1 MENAVNELPPP
12 RHTDAALDA
21 NAIEHALVRRVATRD
36 RSAFEALYRAYFRRL
51 MRFLFRIT
59 RRADLVE
66 EILNDA
72 MLVVWQK
79 ADSFHGDSRVSTWIF
94 GIAYRK
100 ALKALERAGR
110 ARVLVGDQD
119 LPKLASP
126 DSAIEETEL
135 HDWLSNGLDH
145 LSAEQ
150 RMVVESVYYLGLSY
164 NDIAQIAGCPIGT
177 VKTRMFHAR
186 RRLKD
191 LLPPLLGSAGA
202 RRPKTKSK

>member
-1 MENAVNELPPP
+1 MQ
-12 RHTDAALDA
+12 TSLDA
-21 NAIEHALVRRVATRD
+21 NAIEHGLVRQIAGKD
-36 RSAFEALYRAYFRRL
+36 RRAFEALYRAYYRRL
-51 MRFLFRIT
+51 MRFLYRIT

-79 ADSFHGDSRVSTWIF
+79 ADSFHGDSRVSTWVF

-110 ARVLVGDQD
+110 SRVLVGEDE
-119 LPKLASP
+119 LPALAAP
-126 DSAIEETEL
+126 DSAVEEVEL
-135 HDWLSNGLDH
+135 QDWLSNGLDR
-145 LSAEQ
+145 LSPEQ

-164 NDIAQIAGCPIGT
+164 NDIAEIAGCPIGT

-191 LLPPLLGSAGA
+191 LLPPLLVTRTVRNEAS
-202 RRPKTKSK
+202 TK

>member
-1 MENAVNELPPP
+1 VKELLPPA
-12 RHTDAALDA
+12 TTQTSLDA
-21 NAIEHALVRRVATRD
+21 NAIEHGLVRQIAAKD
-36 RSAFEALYRAYFRRL
+36 RRAFEALYRAYYRRL

-79 ADSFHGDSRVSTWIF
+79 ADSFHGDSRVSTWVF

-110 ARVLVGDQD
+110 SRVLVGEDE
-119 LPKLASP
+119 LPALAAA
-126 DSAIEETEL
+126 DNAVEELEL
-135 HDWLSNGLDH
+135 QDWLSSGLDH
-145 LSAEQ
+145 LSPEQ

-164 NDIAQIAGCPIGT
+164 NDIAEIAGCPIGT

-191 LLPPLLGSAGA
+191 LLPPLLVTRTVRNEAT
-202 RRPKTKSK
+202 TK

>member
-1 MENAVNELPPP
+1 MKEPIPPA
-12 RHTDAALDA
+12 TTQVQLDA
-21 NAIEHALVRRVATRD
+21 NAIEHDLVRQIAAKD
-36 RSAFEALYRAYFRRL
+36 RRAFEALYRAYYRRL

-66 EILNDA
+66 EVLNDA

-79 ADSFHGDSRVSTWIF
+79 ADSFHGDSRVSTWVF

-110 ARVLVGDQD
+110 SRVLVGEDE
-119 LPKLASP
+119 LPTLAAP
-126 DSAIEETEL
+126 ESAVEELEL
-135 HDWLSNGLDH
+135 QDWLSNGLDK
-145 LSAEQ
+145 LSPEQ

-164 NDIAQIAGCPIGT
+164 NDIAEIAGCPIGT

-191 LLPPLLGSAGA
+191 LLPPLLVT
-202 RRPKTKSK
+202 RPTRSNEASTK

>member
-1 MENAVNELPPP
+1 MKEPSTT
-12 RHTDAALDA
+12 RAATGGVDV
-21 NAIEHALVRRVATRD
+21 NAIEHALVRRIADKD
-36 RSAFEALYRAYFRRL
+36 RKAFEALYTAYYRRL

-66 EILNDA
+66 EVLNDA

-79 ADSFHGDSRVSTWIF
+79 AGSFHGDSRVSTWIF

-110 ARVLVGDQD
+110 SRVLAGDQD
-119 LPKLASP
+119 LPQLAAP
-126 DSAIEETEL
+126 DSQSDDLEL
-135 HDWLSNGLDH
+135 RDWLSSGLER
-145 LSAEQ
+145 LSSEQ

-164 NDIAQIAGCPIGT
+164 NDIAEIAGCPIGT

-191 LLPPLLGSAGA
+191 FLPPLVAG
-202 RRPKTKSK
+202 RSSRDTRGR

>member
-1 MENAVNELPPP
+1 MTQPPPP
-12 RHTDAALDA
+12 RASAVTPGAD
-21 NAIEHALVRRVATRD
+21 AIEHDLVRRVAARD
-36 RSAFEALYRAYFRRL
+36 RRAFETLYRAYYRRL
-51 MRFLFRIT
+51 LRFLFRVT
-59 RRADLVE
+59 RRTDLVE

-79 ADSFHGDSRVSTWIF
+79 AGTFHGDSRVSTWIF

-110 ARVLVGDQD
+110 ARAQIADQD
-119 LPKLASP
+119 LPQLAGP
-126 DSAIEETEL
+126 DSPAGEL
-135 HDWLSNGLDH
+135 ELADWLSHGLDR
-145 LSAEQ
+145 LSLEQ

-164 NDIAQIAGCPIGT
+164 NDIAEIAGCPVGT

-191 LLPPLLGSAGA
+191 YLPPLLRGRPGRA
-202 RRPKTKSK
+202 REGRSK

>member
-1 MENAVNELPPP
+1 VKQLQPPSP
-12 RHTDAALDA
+12 TPAPPDA
-21 NAIEHALVRRVATRD
+21 NSIEHALVRRVAGKD
-36 RSAFEALYRAYFRRL
+36 RMAFEALYRAYYRRL

-59 RRADLVE
+59 RRTDLVE
-66 EILNDA
+66 EVLNDA

-110 ARVLVGDQD
+110 SRVLVGDSE
-119 LPKLASP
+119 LPNLPTP
-126 DSAIEETEL
+126 DSPVEEAEL
-135 HDWLSNGLDH
+135 QDWLSNGLDQ
-145 LSAEQ
+145 LSSEQ

-164 NDIAQIAGCPIGT
+164 NDIADIAGCPIGT

-191 LLPPLLGSAGA
+191 LLPPLLVA
-202 RRPKTKSK
+202 RPGRAKLKSSTT

>member
-1 MENAVNELPPP
+1 VKQPQLPPSAEGP
-12 RHTDAALDA
+12 VDA
-21 NAIEHALVRRVATRD
+21 NAIEHALVRRVAEKD
-36 RSAFEALYRAYFRRL
+36 REAFEVLYRAYYRRL

-79 ADSFHGDSRVSTWIF
+79 SSSFHGDSRVSTWIF

-100 ALKALERAGR
+100 ALKALERSTR
-110 ARVLVGDQD
+110 LRHLVGDQD
-119 LPKLASP
+119 LPQLAAP
-126 DSAIEETEL
+126 DAPADDLEL
-135 HDWLSNGLDH
+135 EDWLSTGLDR

-164 NDIAQIAGCPIGT
+164 NDIAAIAQCPIGT

-191 LLPPLLGSAGA
+191 YLPPLLVTRS
-202 RRPKTKSK
+202 RTKGLRTK

>member
-1 MENAVNELPPP
+1 VKPVDTP
-12 RHTDAALDA
+12 RSPAPSLDA
-21 NAIEHALVRRVATRD
+21 NAIEHALVRQVAGKD
-36 RSAFEALYRAYFRRL
+36 RQAFEALYRAYYRRL

-59 RRADLVE
+59 RRTDLVE
-66 EILNDA
+66 EVLNDA

-110 ARVLVGDQD
+110 SRVLVGDSE
-119 LPKLASP
+119 LPKLATP
-126 DSAIEETEL
+126 EDPIEEAEL
-135 HDWLSNGLDH
+135 QDWLSNGLDQ
-145 LSAEQ
+145 LSSEQ

-164 NDIAQIAGCPIGT
+164 NDIAEIAGCPIGT

-191 LLPPLLGSAGA
+191 LLPPLLGSRPARAAG
-202 RRPKTKSK
+202 KK

>member
-1 MENAVNELPPP
+1 VKELLPPVP
-12 RHTDAALDA
+12 TQAPLDA
-21 NAIEHALVRRVATRD
+21 NAIEHDLVRQIAAKD
-36 RSAFEALYRAYFRRL
+36 RCAFEALYRAYYRRL

-66 EILNDA
+66 EVLNDA

-79 ADSFHGDSRVSTWIF
+79 ADSFHGDSRVSTWVF

-110 ARVLVGDQD
+110 SRVLVGEEE
-119 LPKLASP
+119 LPTLAAP
-126 DSAIEETEL
+126 VNEVEELEL
-135 HDWLSNGLDH
+135 QDWLSNGLDG

-164 NDIAQIAGCPIGT
+164 NDIAEIAGCPIGT

-191 LLPPLLGSAGA
+191 LLPPLLVTRP
-202 RRPKTKSK
+202 RRGNEASTK

>member
-1 MENAVNELPPP
+1 VKQLQPPSP
-12 RHTDAALDA
+12 IQAPLDA
-21 NAIEHALVRRVATRD
+21 NALEHALVRQVAGKD
-36 RSAFEALYRAYFRRL
+36 RQAFEALYRAYYRRL

-66 EILNDA
+66 EVLNDA

-110 ARVLVGDQD
+110 SRVLVGDME
-119 LPKLASP
+119 LPNIPAP
-126 DSAIEETEL
+126 DSPIEEMEL
-135 HDWLSNGLDH
+135 QDWLSNGLEQ
-145 LSAEQ
+145 LSSEQ

-164 NDIAQIAGCPIGT
+164 NDIAAIAGCPIGT

-191 LLPPLLGSAGA
+191 LLPPLTVA
-202 RRPKTKSK
+202 RPGRGKDTYTKRGR

>member
-1 MENAVNELPPP
+1 MKELLPPA
-12 RHTDAALDA
+12 TTQTSLDA
-21 NAIEHALVRRVATRD
+21 NAIEHGLVRQIAAKD
-36 RSAFEALYRAYFRRL
+36 RRAFEALYRAYYRRL

-59 RRADLVE
+59 RRTDLVE

-79 ADSFHGDSRVSTWIF
+79 ADSFHGDSRVSTWVF

-110 ARVLVGDQD
+110 SRVLVGEDE
-119 LPKLASP
+119 LPALAALNN
-126 DSAIEETEL
+126 DVEELEL
-135 HDWLSNGLDH
+135 QDWLSSGLDR
-145 LSAEQ
+145 LSPEQ

-164 NDIAQIAGCPIGT
+164 NDIAEIAGCPIGT

-191 LLPPLLGSAGA
+191 LLPPLLVTRTVRHEAS
-202 RRPKTKSK
+202 TK

>member
-1 MENAVNELPPP
+1 METHVNELPPP
-12 RHTDAALDA
+12 RPTDAGQDA
-21 NAIEHALVRRVATRD
+21 NAIEHALVRRVASGD
-36 RSAFEALYRAYFRRL
+36 RTAFEALYRAYYRRL

-66 EILNDA
+66 EVLNDA

-79 ADSFHGDSRVSTWIF
+79 AASFHGDSRVSTWIF

-110 ARVLVGDQD
+110 ARVLVGDQE
-119 LPKLASP
+119 LPRLAAP
-126 DSAIEETEL
+126 DSPIEEAEL
-135 HDWLSNGLDH
+135 QDWLSNGLDH

-164 NDIAQIAGCPIGT
+164 NDIAEIAGCPIGT

-191 LLPPLLGSAGA
+191 LLPPLGSSGTH
-202 RRPKTKSK
+202 RQETSRK

>member
-1 MENAVNELPPP
+1 
-12 RHTDAALDA
+12 
-21 NAIEHALVRRVATRD
+21 
-36 RSAFEALYRAYFRRL
+36 

-66 EILNDA
+66 EVLNDA

-79 ADSFHGDSRVSTWIF
+79 ADSFHGDSRVSTWVF

-110 ARVLVGDQD
+110 SRVLVGEEE
-119 LPKLASP
+119 LPTLAAP
-126 DSAIEETEL
+126 VNEVEELEL
-135 HDWLSNGLDH
+135 QDWLSNGLDG

-164 NDIAQIAGCPIGT
+164 NDIAEIAGCPIGT

-191 LLPPLLGSAGA
+191 LLPPLLVTRP
-202 RRPKTKSK
+202 RRGNEASTK

>member
-1 MENAVNELPPP
+1 METRVNELPPP
-12 RHTDAALDA
+12 RPTDAASDA
-21 NAIEHALVRRVATRD
+21 NAIEHALVRRVASRD
-36 RSAFEALYRAYFRRL
+36 RTAFEALYRAYYRRL

-79 ADSFHGDSRVSTWIF
+79 AESFHGDSRVSTWIF

-119 LPKLASP
+119 LPKMAAP
-126 DSAIEETEL
+126 DNPIEEAEL
-135 HDWLSNGLDH
+135 QDWLSNGLDY

-164 NDIAQIAGCPIGT
+164 NDIAEIAGCPIGT

-191 LLPPLLGSAGA
+191 LLPPLLGSSGT
-202 RRPKTKSK
+202 RRGEASRK